1 MFIAKIYLFPVL
13 FVILMRRNFLME
25 AFRLSILFLKKARGR
40 KYIPKR
46 RKVSRHSAMA
56 PSPQCVC
63 GLPQDKGLG
72 SGPES
77 MANVTRLHKRCGE
90 TLRTPYHCCSLWL
103 LLRLVA

>member
-13 FVILMRRNFLME
+13 FVILMRTDFLME
-25 AFRLSILFLKKARGR
+25 TFRLSILFLKKAKGR

-46 RKVSRHSAMA
+46 RKASGHSARA
-56 PSPQCVC
+56 PSPQWVC

-77 MANVTRLHKRCGE
+77 MADVTRLHKRPLGVVWRNSE
-90 TLRTPYHCCSLWL
+90 DSLSL
-103 LLRLVA
+103 LLTC